1 MPRSPQSR
9 PKRKLSPA
17 LYDRVSSYALAATAT
32 GVSML
37 ALAPASA
44 AEIVY
49 TPAKGRVTRNVP
61 FNIDLNGDGVV
72 DFTILDHA
80 KGDSFRSTQ
89 FLDVMMP
96 HQGNAAMCNW
106 VACSSGFSFAAAL
119 LAGVK
124 IGNSYYAWMSSRALM
139 AWEESSQG
147 QSFSSGSWAH
157 RSVHPARYL
166 GLRFLIA
173 GETHFGWA
181 RLSVQFRK
189 DSPRTWEAHVTGY
202 AYETIPNQPII
213 AGQTVEKT
221 KDADGR
227 VNEAAP
233 VRPTSLRRQEPST
246 SHHPATL
253 GALALRAE
261 GLALW
266 RGEESAQPAVLDRI
280 EN

>member
-1 MPRSPQSR
+1 VLRLLHSR
-9 PKRKLSPA
+9 PKQKLSQA
-17 LYDRVSSYALAATAT
+17 LHHRVSSYALAASAT

-37 ALAPASA
+37 ALALPSP

-49 TPAKGRVTRNVP
+49 TPAKGMVTRNVP

-80 KGDSFRSTQ
+80 KGSSFRSTQ
-89 FLDVMMP
+89 FLDVLMP

-157 RSVHPARYL
+157 RSVHPPA
-166 GLRFLIA
+166 
-173 GETHFGWA
+173 TWA
-181 RLSVQFRK
+181 YVFS
-189 DSPRTWEAHVTGY
+189 SP
-202 AYETIPNQPII
+202 
-213 AGQTVEKT
+213 EKLT
-221 KDADGR
+221 LDGR
-227 VNEAAP
+227 GSVFNFGRTRRDHGKSMLP
-233 VRPTSLRRQEPST
+233 GTLMKPFPTSQSL
-246 SHHPATL
+246 PAK
-253 GALALRAE
+253 
-261 GLALW
+261 
-266 RGEESAQPAVLDRI
+266 Q
-280 EN
+280 